1 MQQPPTIAAIV
12 PIYNAQDSIGQCI
25 DSITSQSVPDIEIIL
40 VDDGSTDGSAAIC
53 RRKAEADKRIR
64 VIRQSNRGRSEARRV
79 GTEAATATWITYVD
93 ADDTLFP
100 DALLRL
106 SAQAEADTDII
117 LGGAESLAALPSGPI
132 GMEAFRHMAVRG
144 EGTIGKPWGSLFRRS
159 CITAYLFDV
168 PRELNVGEDY
178 IFWLRLIFTTERP
191 VRFLREQVYRK
202 GPAHSSIRWT
212 ADYALFV
219 DNFRIDSIPEPLRPT
234 YMPDITSDRLTNL
247 FAVAVDQPAARWK
260 RSPFF
265 RRTMADAETYGIG
278 IPFKKRMFLHLPSR
292 WLRLLYSRL
301 GNLLLRLRSR

>member
-1 MQQPPTIAAIV
+1 MSACSHKKNKLPEKQNRFPMQQPPTIAAIV

-53 RRKAEADKRIR
+53 RRKAEA
-64 VIRQSNRGRSEARRV
+64 
-79 GTEAATATWITYVD
+79 ATATWITYVD

-106 SAQAEADTDII
+106 SAQAEADTDIV

-219 DNFRIDSIPEPLRPT
+219 DNFRIGSIPEPLRPT

-260 RSPFF
+260 HSPFF

-278 IPFKKRMFLHLPSR
+278 LPFKKRMFLHLPSR